1 MMCLVGDVELDNPPQ
16 WPMFLQRRELGSI
29 TAVQFRPGWYRICT
43 SEPKHADEPTGPVT
57 LEELRASTLRVA
69 GTDFGMHDPTWLS
82 RFGDAVRQAERY
94 RVGRVF
100 LAGDAAHI
108 HLPAGGQ
115 GMNMG
120 MQDAFNLGWKLA
132 AVLRGDAPD
141 SLLDT
146 YHSERHAADA
156 EMLKVIRAQ
165 SVIVESGQ
173 RADDLF
179 DVVKHLVGFAESNDY
194 LATVQSGLGVQY
206 AMPGEHPLLGRR
218 VPDAEITSDAG
229 ATRIYELLNTAH
241 TVLLDFSESA
251 ELANAV
257 PEWTGQV
264 DIIEAQSATETW
276 NVPGVGAI
284 STPAAVLIRPDGYVS
299 WVSSGDHDLT
309 GLRESLTIWCGP
321 GI

>member
-1 MMCLVGDVELDNPPQ
+1 
-16 WPMFLQRRELGSI
+16 
-29 TAVQFRPGWYRICT
+29 
-43 SEPKHADEPTGPVT
+43 
-57 LEELRASTLRVA
+57 
-69 GTDFGMHDPTWLS
+69 
-82 RFGDAVRQAERY
+82 
-94 RVGRVF
+94 
-100 LAGDAAHI
+100 
-108 HLPAGGQ
+108 
-115 GMNMG
+115 MNMG

-132 AVLRGDAPD
+132 AVRRGDAPD

-146 YHSERHAADA
+146 YHFERHAADA
-156 EMLKVIRAQ
+156 ETLKVIRAQ

-179 DVVKHLVGFAESNDY
+179 DMVKHLVGFAESNDY
-194 LATVQSGLGVQY
+194 LATVQSGLGVRY

-218 VPDAEITSDAG
+218 VPDAEITSDTA

-241 TVLLDFSESA
+241 TVLLDLSDSA
-251 ELANAV
+251 EPANAV
-257 PEWTGQV
+257 PEWTGRV
-264 DIIEAQSATETW
+264 DIIKAQSATETW

-309 GLRESLTIWCGP
+309 GLRESLTTWCGP